1 MSRYF
6 SIYRNFSSTSTSFFT
21 PGKNEVFVGRWSI
34 PNKNTDIVI
43 NQICDRN
50 NEDHCGACITNDTN
64 TNSNPNLIKK
74 NIVDDHNDHDDD
86 DYLRPYFM

>member
-34 PNKNTDIVI
+34 PNKNTDIII

-50 NEDHCGACITNDTN
+50 NEDHCGACITNDF
-64 TNSNPNLIKK
+64 NLTKK
-74 NIVDDHNDHDDD
+74 NIVHDRDDD
-86 DYLRPYFM
+86 DYLLPYFM

>member
-6 SIYRNFSSTSTSFFT
+6 SIFRNFSSITNPTFF
-21 PGKNEVFVGRWSI
+21 PAVKNEVFVGRWSI
-34 PNKNTDIVI
+34 PNKNTDIVK

-50 NEDHCGACITNDTN
+50 NEDHCGVCINND
-64 TNSNPNLIKK
+64 SNLMKK
-74 NIVDDHNDHDDD
+74 NIVEDRDDD